1 MNIPITRRY
10 FNPIVLQGKEK
21 GARYVLTGFGKWPIL
36 HVLLRAPGRLPFCG
50 RSETMGVANRMSS
63 DNGSRIPPGKLPP
76 DLLSHLLDRYTIED
90 DRVLVGP
97 RVGEDATVIDLGT
110 VCLVLKT
117 DPITFATDEIGYYA
131 IHVNA
136 NDIATTGATPRWFL
150 ATLLLPEKETDPSL
164 VEAIFESIHG
174 ASQSIGVS
182 FCGGHTEVT
191 VGLDRPIVVGQMIGE
206 VTCEDLVRTE
216 NLQPGDALLLT
227 KGLGVEATAILA
239 REKASELLALGV
251 GDGLIARAR
260 NYLHDPGIGV
270 TREARIACDAARI
283 HAMHDPTEGGVA
295 GALRE
300 LAVAAEVGI
309 SVEDDALAVSAET
322 EAVCGAMDLDPLGV
336 ISSGALIIG
345 TGAAD
350 AERVR
355 DAIRGVGIG
364 CEIIGQVEERSCG
377 IRLRRQ
383 GAWMDLPS
391 FERDEIARAFE

>member
-1 MNIPITRRY
+1 M
-10 FNPIVLQGKEK
+10 
-21 GARYVLTGFGKWPIL
+21 GA
-36 HVLLRAPGRLPFCG
+36 
-50 RSETMGVANRMSS
+50 ANRMSS
-63 DNGSRIPPGKLPP
+63 DNGSKIPPGKLPP

-150 ATLLLPEKETDPSL
+150 ATLLLPERKTDSRL

-174 ASQSIGVS
+174 AAESIGVS
-182 FCGGHTEVT
+182 YCGGHTEVT

-206 VTCEDLVRTE
+206 VAHEDLVRTE
-216 NLQPGDALLLT
+216 RLEAGDALLLT

-239 REKASELLALGV
+239 REKTAELLDRGV
-251 GDGLIARAR
+251 DGDLVARAR

-300 LAVAAEVGI
+300 LSVAADVGI
-309 SVEDDALAVSAET
+309 AVEEEALIVSAET
-322 EAVCGAMDLDPLGV
+322 EALCGALDLDPLGV
-336 ISSGALIIG
+336 ISSGALLLG
-345 TGAAD
+345 TAKED

-355 DAIRGVGIG
+355 DAIRRDGIG
-364 CEIIGQVEERSCG
+364 CEIIGRVEEPSRG
-377 IRLRRQ
+377 LKLRR
-383 GAWMDLPS
+383 GGVWIELPS
-391 FERDEIARAFE
+391 FDRDEIARAFE

>member
-1 MNIPITRRY
+1 
-10 FNPIVLQGKEK
+10 
-21 GARYVLTGFGKWPIL
+21 
-36 HVLLRAPGRLPFCG
+36 
-50 RSETMGVANRMSS
+50 MSS
-63 DNGSRIPPGKLPP
+63 DTGTKIPPGKLPL

-90 DRVLVGP
+90 DRVIVGP

-136 NDIATTGATPRWFL
+136 NDIATTGASPRWFL
-150 ATLLLPEKETDPSL
+150 ATLLLPEKETDPDL
-164 VEAIFESIHG
+164 VESIFESIHS
-174 ASQSIGVS
+174 ASDSIGVS

-206 VTCEDLVRTE
+206 VARGDLVRTE
-216 NLQPGDALLLT
+216 SLEPGDALLLT

-239 REKASELLALGV
+239 REKASELQEQGV
-251 GDGLIARAR
+251 AEDVIARAR

-270 TREARIACDAARI
+270 TQEAGIACATARI

-300 LAVAAEVGI
+300 LAMAADVGI
-309 SVEDDALAVSAET
+309 AVEEDALAVSDET
-322 EAVCGAMDLDPLGV
+322 RALCGALDLDPLGV
-336 ISSGALIIG
+336 ISSGALLIG
-345 TGAAD
+345 TSAED
-350 AERVR
+350 AEKVR
-355 DAIRGVGIG
+355 DAIRDDGIG
-364 CEIIGQVEERSCG
+364 CEIVGRVEEASLG
-377 IRLRRQ
+377 IRLRR
-383 GAWMDLPS
+383 GGTWMDLPS